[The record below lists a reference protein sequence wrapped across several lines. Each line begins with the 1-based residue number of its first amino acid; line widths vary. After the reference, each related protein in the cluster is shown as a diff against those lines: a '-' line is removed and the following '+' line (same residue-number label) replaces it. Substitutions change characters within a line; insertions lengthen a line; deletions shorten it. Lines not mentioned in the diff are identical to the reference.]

1 MFGFLVFI
9 FGLMIGGQDPDLPL
23 WFVIPMVPLSFII
36 FYFAMKH
43 TVFDLVDA
51 VFDEG
56 ESLLIRNK
64 NREERISLSDID
76 EVSYAPFG
84 ARMTLTLKRLGTF
97 GTEIA
102 FLPLMELLPFVKNPA
117 VRRLIKKIKERGTA
131 LS

>member
-64 NREERISLSDID
+64 NRE
-76 EVSYAPFG
+76 
-84 ARMTLTLKRLGTF
+84 
-97 GTEIA
+97 IA